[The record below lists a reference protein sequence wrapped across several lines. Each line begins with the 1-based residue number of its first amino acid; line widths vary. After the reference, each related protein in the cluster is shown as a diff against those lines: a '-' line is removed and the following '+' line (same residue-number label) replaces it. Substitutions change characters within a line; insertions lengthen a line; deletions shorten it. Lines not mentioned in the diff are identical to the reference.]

1 MVFLIDFYRQ
11 PDKMKSHQPEWALE
25 HIRADRLTFM
35 KEIEES
41 GFVSGV
47 RCVVI
52 RIKSQSFICS
62 LFVVFG
68 LISYSL
74 CIHLLPSSNLI
85 YNQELIEEP
94 ELGLAENYCMVF
106 LKKDDAYM

>member
-1 MVFLIDFYRQ
+1 
-11 PDKMKSHQPEWALE
+11 
-25 HIRADRLTFM
+25 
-35 KEIEES
+35 
-41 GFVSGV
+41 
-47 RCVVI
+47 
-52 RIKSQSFICS
+52 
-62 LFVVFG
+62 VFG